1 MNPDVTNA
9 GPPLLSM
16 RGIEKRFGN
25 LLANA
30 SVDLELRSGEVL
42 GLLGENGAG
51 KTTLMNV
58 LFGMYSA
65 DAGGIEIDGRAV
77 HISRPADALAAGI
90 GMVHQHF
97 HLVPRHTVL
106 ENLMV
111 GEPGRSGR
119 LDAAHAR
126 ERLKDIASRYG
137 LELDSNSLVGDLT
150 VGEQQRLEIVKA
162 LFRGARILIL
172 DEPTSVL
179 TPQQSESL
187 FRAIRAMAGDGV
199 GIIFISHKLNEV
211 LAITNRLM
219 VMRRGRVVAEMAN
232 EASLTRQKLA
242 ELMCGHPI
250 LPPEKREMEVGRVL
264 LRLSSLDLEVGPHR
278 RRKLSS
284 IDLKIHAGEIV
295 GVAGVSGNGQR
306 ELAEVIAGV
315 VPPSRGGLEVDGKT
329 VSTANPRAMQRLG
342 VAHIPEDRMGAGLLT
357 TLPLSDSVM
366 LPLAHKRPFSR
377 FGWLNRSAIRQFVL
391 DQIGKFDIRTE
402 GPDVRTGTL
411 SGGNLQKAL
420 LAREL
425 ALNPLVLVAAQP
437 TRGLDVAAVEFV
449 HQQFMKLRGEGRGVL
464 LISEDLEELFAISDR
479 IVVMYE
485 GRIVGD
491 LDASATTPAQ
501 VGLLMAGA
509 EAA

>member
-1 MNPDVTNA
+1 
-9 GPPLLSM
+9 M
-16 RGIEKRFGN
+16 RGIEKRFGS
-25 LLANA
+25 LRANA
-30 SVDLELRSGEVL
+30 AVDLELAAGEVL

-65 DAGGIEIDGRAV
+65 DAGSIEIDGRPAD
-77 HISRPADALAAGI
+77 ISRPADALDAGI

-111 GEPGRSGR
+111 GEPGKGGR
-119 LDAAHAR
+119 LDVAGAR
-126 ERLKDIASRYG
+126 ERLAEIARRYG
-137 LELDSNSLVGDLT
+137 LELDAAAEVGDLT

-179 TPQQSESL
+179 TPQQTGSL
-187 FRAIRAMAGDGV
+187 FKAIRAMARDGV

-211 LAITNRLM
+211 LEITDRLT
-219 VMRRGRVVAEMAN
+219 VMRRGEVVARLEN
-232 EASLTRQKLA
+232 DGSLTPQALA
-242 ELMCGHPI
+242 KHMCGHPI
-250 LPPEKREMEVGRVL
+250 LPPDKQPLEPGRPLLELTGVGVDVGI
-264 LRLSSLDLEVGPHR
+264 RLADVSLAV
-278 RRKLSS
+278 K
-284 IDLKIHAGEIV
+284 AGEIV

-315 VPPSRGGLEVDGKT
+315 IAPDRGRIDIDGKA
-329 VSTANPRAMQRLG
+329 VRAGGVRAMQKLG

-357 TLPLSDSVM
+357 TLPLRDSIM
-366 LPLAHKRPFSR
+366 LPLAHRSEFSR
-377 FGWLNRSAIRQFVL
+377 FGWLNRKAVRRFVL
-391 DQIGKFDIRTE
+391 EQIDKFDIRTE
-402 GPDVRTGTL
+402 GPEVRTGTL
-411 SGGNLQKAL
+411 SGGNLQKVL
-420 LAREL
+420 LARAL

-449 HQQFMKLRGEGRGVL
+449 HQQFLKMRAGGRGVL
-464 LISEDLEELFAISDR
+464 LISEDLEELFALADR
-479 IVVMYE
+479 MVVMYE
-485 GRIVGD
+485 GRVVGE
-491 LDASATTPAQ
+491 LDTAATTSAE

-509 EAA
+509 KAA

>member
-1 MNPDVTNA
+1 MKPDATNA
-9 GPPLLSM
+9 RRPLLSM
-16 RGIEKRFGN
+16 RGIEKRFGT

-30 SVDLELRSGEVL
+30 SVDLQLHSGEVL

-65 DAGGIEIDGRAV
+65 DGGRIEINGVAV
-77 HISRPADALAAGI
+77 NISRPADALVAGI

-97 HLVPRHTVL
+97 HLVPRHSVL

-111 GEPGRSGR
+111 GEPGRGGR
-119 LDAAHAR
+119 LDAESAR
-126 ERLKDIASRYG
+126 ERLREIARRYG
-137 LELDSNSLVGDLT
+137 LELDPDALVGDLT

-179 TPQQSESL
+179 TPQQTESL
-187 FRAIRAMAGDGV
+187 FRAIRAMANDGV

-211 LAITNRLM
+211 IAITDRLT
-219 VMRRGRVVAEMAN
+219 VMRRGRVVAQVDNDAT
-232 EASLTRQKLA
+232 LTRRKLA

-250 LPPEKREMEVGRVL
+250 LPPDKRPMESGRIL
-264 LRLSSLDLEVGPHR
+264 LRLSDVNVEIGPERRQKLSRITLEV
-278 RRKLSS
+278 
-284 IDLKIHAGEIV
+284 HAGEIV

-315 VPPSRGGLEVDGKT
+315 VSPSNGTIEVDGKS
-329 VSTANPRAMQRLG
+329 VRASSPRSMQRLG

-366 LPLAHKRPFSR
+366 LPLAHKTPFSR
-377 FGWLNRSAIRQFVL
+377 FGWFNRKAVRKFVL
-391 DQIGKFDIRTE
+391 EQIEKFDIRTE

-425 ALNPLVLVAAQP
+425 ALDPLVLVAAQP

-449 HQQFMKLRGEGRGVL
+449 HDQFLKLRAEGRGVL

-479 IVVMYE
+479 IIVMYE

>member
-1 MNPDVTNA
+1 MKPEAVNPE
-9 GPPLLSM
+9 PPLLSM
-16 RGIEKRFGN
+16 RGIDKRFGA

-65 DAGGIEIDGRAV
+65 DAGSIELNG
-77 HISRPADALAAGI
+77 HPMNISRPADALAGGI

-97 HLVPRHTVL
+97 HLVPRHSVL

-111 GEPGRSGR
+111 GEAGRAGL
-119 LDAAHAR
+119 LDRASAV
-126 ERLKDIASRYG
+126 ERLRDIAGRYG
-137 LELDSNSLVGDLT
+137 LELEPEALVGDLT

-179 TPQQSESL
+179 TPQQTESL
-187 FRAIRAMAGDGV
+187 FRAVRAMADDGV

-211 LAITNRLM
+211 LAITNRIM
-219 VMRRGRVVAEMAN
+219 VMRRGRVVAELESDAT
-232 EASLTRQKLA
+232 LTRQTLA

-250 LPPEKREMEVGRVL
+250 LPPEKRPMEAGRAL
-264 LRLSSLDLEVGPHR
+264 LKLADVNLEIGPDR
-278 RRKLSS
+278 RQKLSR
-284 IDLKIHAGEIV
+284 IGLDVHAGEIV

-315 VPPSRGGLEVDGKT
+315 VLPSSGTIEVDGKR
-329 VSTANPRAMQRLG
+329 VRPKSPRSMQRLG

-366 LPLAHKRPFSR
+366 LPLAHRRPFSH
-377 FGWLNRSAIRQFVL
+377 FGWISRKAVRNFVL
-391 DQIGKFDIRTE
+391 DQIEKFDIRSE

-425 ALNPLVLVAAQP
+425 ALDPLVLIAAQP

-449 HQQFMKLRGEGRGVL
+449 HDQFLKLRAEGRGVL

-491 LDASATTPAQ
+491 LDTSATTPAQ

>member
-1 MNPDVTNA
+1 MPTDVA
-9 GPPLLSM
+9 SGKRPLLSM
-16 RGIEKRFGN
+16 RGIEKRFGA
-25 LLANA
+25 LRANA
-30 SVDLELRSGEVL
+30 SVDLELSSGEVL

-65 DAGGIEIDGRAV
+65 DAGSIEIDGRPMNIA
-77 HISRPADALAAGI
+77 RPADALDAGV

-97 HLVPRHTVL
+97 HLVPRHSVL

-111 GEPGRSGR
+111 GEPGRGLK
-119 LDAAHAR
+119 LDAESALVRLR
-126 ERLKDIASRYG
+126 EIASRYG
-137 LELDSNSLVGDLT
+137 LELDPETLVGDLT

-179 TPQQSESL
+179 TPQQTESL
-187 FRAIRAMAGDGV
+187 FRAIRAMATDGV

-211 LAITNRLM
+211 IAITDRLA
-219 VMRRGRVVAEMAN
+219 VMRRGRVVAQVENDAT
-232 EASLTRQKLA
+232 LTRQKLA

-250 LPPEKREMEVGRVL
+250 LPPEKRPTESGRTL
-264 LRLSSLDLEVGPHR
+264 LKLAGIDVELGPDH
-278 RRKLSS
+278 RRKLSEVTL
-284 IDLKIHAGEIV
+284 DVHAGEIV

-306 ELAEVIAGV
+306 ELAEVVAGV
-315 VPPSRGGLEVDGKT
+315 ISPSHGAIEVDGQA
-329 VSTANPRAMQRLG
+329 VHASTPRGMQRLG

-357 TLPLSDSVM
+357 TLPLTDSVM
-366 LPLAHKRPFSR
+366 LPLAHKSPFSR
-377 FGWLNRSAIRQFVL
+377 FGWINRKAVRKFVL
-391 DQIGKFDIRTE
+391 EQIEKFDIRTE

-425 ALNPLVLVAAQP
+425 ALDPLVLVAAQP

-449 HQQFMKLRGEGRGVL
+449 HAQFLKLRAEGRGVL

-491 LDASATTPAQ
+491 LDASVTTPAE

-509 EAA
+509 KAA